1 MLLLFPT
8 ATFVLLLVLYR
19 RLGRMLPGVYAA
31 RFFLLYYLMQ
41 AGLVAVL
48 LLVDADTRLWNYTY
62 DLSLA
67 DAVPRLCGCF
77 LLEGAAAGVV
87 YVLLRGPLGRVSR
100 GAPSLVTRIRDAD
113 GPTNAYLALLA
124 VLLMLNLFANAD
136 GLVFYFIRISL
147 DLTFVAA
154 FVAGVRVRRT
164 GLGLQLLWWL
174 ALAGAAVRAVL
185 GGGRTDFLPLL
196 LYGWGVFLQLT
207 SWKARAAL
215 LLVALA
221 LTPSFVVLNGFIGSY
236 RLKNGRVANLH
247 ELTTD
252 RLETA
257 LRARDQVAVGHRTPL
272 QMVLERLLNH
282 PNAAVVVLS
291 PEEIP
296 FRGWANLPD
305 EVADAFDIT
314 GLRGREA
321 IAAVREAWREQEF
334 GLGAANG
341 YGFYAGLK
349 SGVEFSILADG
360 YSRAGYAG
368 VLLYGLLAV
377 LVLLG
382 VEYTLLRLCPAVS
395 ADGVFV
401 LVFLLYIALG
411 VFYAYPAFWTLKFL
425 VLRTLDYGLVTRGF
439 GLVWGT
445 FTATEP
451 GTVRRL

>member
-1 MLLLFPT
+1 MLLLYPIG
-8 ATFVLLLVLYR
+8 TFLLLLALYR
-19 RLGRMLPGVYAA
+19 QLGRMLPGVYAA

-41 AGLVAVL
+41 AGLVGVL
-48 LLVDADTRLWNYTY
+48 ILVDADTRLWNYTY
-62 DLSLA
+62 DLALT

-77 LLEGAAAGVV
+77 LLEGVAALGVGW
-87 YVLLRGPLGRVSR
+87 LLRGPLNRVSR
-100 GAPSLVTRIRDAD
+100 EATPLVTRIRQAG

-124 VLLMLNLFANAD
+124 VLLILNLFANAE
-136 GLVFYFIRISL
+136 GLFFYFIRISL

-154 FVAGVRVRRT
+154 FVAGVRFRHT
-164 GLGLQLLWWL
+164 SLGLQRLWWV
-174 ALAGAAVRAVL
+174 ALAGAVVRAVL

-196 LYGWGVFLQLT
+196 LYGWGFFLQLN
-207 SWKARAAL
+207 SWKPRMAL

-236 RLKNGRVANLH
+236 RLKNGRISNLH
-247 ELTTD
+247 ELTAD
-252 RLETA
+252 RLKTA

-282 PNAAVVVLS
+282 PNAAVVILS
-291 PEEIP
+291 PGEIAY
-296 FRGWANLPD
+296 RGWANLPD
-305 EVADAFDIT
+305 DIADNFAVT
-314 GLRGREA
+314 GLRGQEA

-360 YSRAGYAG
+360 WSRAGPLG
-368 VLLYGLLAV
+368 VLLYGALAV

-382 VEYTLLRLCPAVS
+382 AEYALLRFCPATR

-401 LVFLLYIALG
+401 LTFVLYVALG
-411 VFYAYPAFWTLKFL
+411 VFYAYPFFWTMKFL
-425 VLRTLDYGLVTRGF
+425 VLRTLDYFLVTRLFRLG
-439 GLVWGT
+439 WGALT
-445 FTATEP
+445 STEP
-451 GTVRRL
+451 GTLRV

>member
-1 MLLLFPT
+1 MLLLYPIG
-8 ATFVLLLVLYR
+8 TFLLLLALYR
-19 RLGRMLPGVYAA
+19 QLGRMLPGVYAA

-41 AGLVAVL
+41 AGLVGVL
-48 LLVDADTRLWNYTY
+48 ILVDADTRLWNYTY
-62 DLSLA
+62 DLALT

-77 LLEGAAAGVV
+77 LLEGVAALGVGW
-87 YVLLRGPLGRVSR
+87 LLRGPLNRVSR
-100 GAPSLVTRIRDAD
+100 AATPLVTRIRQAG

-124 VLLMLNLFANAD
+124 VLLILNLFANAE
-136 GLVFYFIRISL
+136 GLFFYFIRISL

-154 FVAGVRVRRT
+154 FVAGVRFRHT
-164 GLGLQLLWWL
+164 SLGLQRLWWV
-174 ALAGAAVRAVL
+174 ALAGAVVRAVL

-196 LYGWGVFLQLT
+196 LYGWGFFLQLN
-207 SWKARAAL
+207 SWKPRMAL

-236 RLKNGRVANLH
+236 RLKNGRISNLH
-247 ELTTD
+247 ELTAD

-282 PNAAVVVLS
+282 PNAAVVILS
-291 PEEIP
+291 PGEIAY
-296 FRGWANLPD
+296 RGWANLPD
-305 EVADAFDIT
+305 DIADNFAVT
-314 GLRGREA
+314 GLRGQEA

-360 YSRAGYAG
+360 WSRAGPLG
-368 VLLYGLLAV
+368 VLLYGALAV

-382 VEYTLLRLCPAVS
+382 AEYALLRFCPATS

-401 LVFLLYIALG
+401 LTFVLYVALG
-411 VFYAYPAFWTLKFL
+411 VFYAYPFFWTMKFL
-425 VLRTLDYGLVTRGF
+425 VLRTLDYFLVTRLFRLG
-439 GLVWGT
+439 WGALT
-445 FTATEP
+445 STEP
-451 GTVRRL
+451 GTLRV

>member
-1 MLLLFPT
+1 MLLLYPIG
-8 ATFVLLLVLYR
+8 TFLLLLALYR
-19 RLGRMLPGVYAA
+19 QLGRMLPGVYAA

-41 AGLVAVL
+41 AGLVGVL
-48 LLVDADTRLWNYTY
+48 ILFDADTRLWNYTY
-62 DLSLA
+62 DLALT

-77 LLEGAAAGVV
+77 LLEGVAALGVGW
-87 YVLLRGPLGRVSR
+87 LLRGPLNRVSR
-100 GAPSLVTRIRDAD
+100 EATPLVTRIRQAG

-124 VLLMLNLFANAD
+124 VLLILNLFANAE
-136 GLVFYFIRISL
+136 GLFFYFIRISL

-154 FVAGVRVRRT
+154 FVAGVRFRHT
-164 GLGLQLLWWL
+164 SLGLQRLWWV
-174 ALAGAAVRAVL
+174 ALAGAVVRAVL

-196 LYGWGVFLQLT
+196 LYGWGFFLQLN
-207 SWKARAAL
+207 SWKPRMAL

-236 RLKNGRVANLH
+236 RLKNGRISNLH
-247 ELTTD
+247 ELTAD

-257 LRARDQVAVGHRTPL
+257 LHARDQVAVGHRTPL

-282 PNAAVVVLS
+282 PNAAVVILS
-291 PEEIP
+291 PGEIAY
-296 FRGWANLPD
+296 RGWANLPD
-305 EVADAFDIT
+305 DIADNFAVT
-314 GLRGREA
+314 GLRGQEA

-360 YSRAGYAG
+360 WSRAGPLG
-368 VLLYGLLAV
+368 VLLYGALAV

-382 VEYTLLRLCPAVS
+382 AEYALLRFCPATR

-401 LVFLLYIALG
+401 LTFVLYVALG
-411 VFYAYPAFWTLKFL
+411 VFYAYPFFWTMKFL
-425 VLRTLDYGLVTRGF
+425 VLRTLDYFLVTRLFRLG
-439 GLVWGT
+439 WGALT
-445 FTATEP
+445 STEP
-451 GTVRRL
+451 GTLRV

>member
-1 MLLLFPT
+1 MLLLYPIG
-8 ATFVLLLVLYR
+8 TFLLLLALYR
-19 RLGRMLPGVYAA
+19 QLGRMLPGVYAA

-41 AGLVAVL
+41 AGLVGVL
-48 LLVDADTRLWNYTY
+48 ILVDADTRLWNYTY
-62 DLSLA
+62 DLALT

-77 LLEGAAAGVV
+77 LLEGVAALGVGW
-87 YVLLRGPLGRVSR
+87 LLRGPLNRVSR
-100 GAPSLVTRIRDAD
+100 AATPLVTRIRQAG

-124 VLLMLNLFANAD
+124 VLLILNLFANAE
-136 GLVFYFIRISL
+136 GLFFYFIRISL

-154 FVAGVRVRRT
+154 FVAGVRFRHT
-164 GLGLQLLWWL
+164 SLGLQRLWWV
-174 ALAGAAVRAVL
+174 ALAGAVVRAVL

-196 LYGWGVFLQLT
+196 LYGWGFFLQLN
-207 SWKARAAL
+207 SWKPRMAL

-236 RLKNGRVANLH
+236 RLKNGRISNLH
-247 ELTTD
+247 ELTAD

-282 PNAAVVVLS
+282 PNAAVVILS
-291 PEEIP
+291 PGEIAY
-296 FRGWANLPD
+296 RGWANLPD
-305 EVADAFDIT
+305 DIADNFAVT
-314 GLRGREA
+314 GLRGQEA

-360 YSRAGYAG
+360 WSRAGPLG
-368 VLLYGLLAV
+368 VLLYGALAV

-382 VEYTLLRLCPAVS
+382 AEYALLRFCPATR

-401 LVFLLYIALG
+401 LTFVLYVALG
-411 VFYAYPAFWTLKFL
+411 VFYAYPFFWTMKFL
-425 VLRTLDYGLVTRGF
+425 VLRTLDYFLVTRLFRLG
-439 GLVWGT
+439 WGALT
-445 FTATEP
+445 STEP
-451 GTVRRL
+451 GTLRV